1 MNIVILVDQEI
12 SAIQLIFKKILT
24 SSYLVHEIEIDY
36 LVFLQSSAK
45 NRNRILEKAYPKF
58 KERSLVLIKVLNF
71 IKKDQNIDSFG
82 DIDAN
87 MGRFFSELGVFFS
100 VKTIYRIQKVTEFSA
115 VFSQSS
121 LIQSSFGGVVKNFWV
136 RTEACKTLR
145 KLAEQSEVQCSASYM
160 NIAPPKE
167 IALLTKSLLLDAGV
181 SADFRVYFEEDNYM
195 SNKNNILATKI
206 ARCMELLSVLMI
218 FFLSFWLLIIIAALV
233 RTTSKGPV
241 IFKQFRVGE
250 NGQLFELY
258 KFRTMYVGSAEVA
271 THEADRNSIT
281 KIGYFL
287 RTCKLDELPQ
297 LYNIWRGELTFVGP
311 RPCLPSQL
319 DLVNERLKRGLLD
332 LKPGVTGLAQIN
344 GVDMSDLGRLLSY
357 DDLYFRM
364 KSRTFDLLILVA
376 TLVGKG
382 QQDNVKNEKI

>member
-1 MNIVILVDQEI
+1 
-12 SAIQLIFKKILT
+12 
-24 SSYLVHEIEIDY
+24 
-36 LVFLQSSAK
+36 
-45 NRNRILEKAYPKF
+45 
-58 KERSLVLIKVLNF
+58 
-71 IKKDQNIDSFG
+71 
-82 DIDAN
+82 
-87 MGRFFSELGVFFS
+87 
-100 VKTIYRIQKVTEFSA
+100 
-115 VFSQSS
+115 
-121 LIQSSFGGVVKNFWV
+121 
-136 RTEACKTLR
+136 
-145 KLAEQSEVQCSASYM
+145 
-160 NIAPPKE
+160 
-167 IALLTKSLLLDAGV
+167 
-181 SADFRVYFEEDNYM
+181 
-195 SNKNNILATKI
+195 
-206 ARCMELLSVLMI
+206 MELLSVLMI